1 MKSLRFVSLFAVVTL
16 AVLLVVLVAAQSN
29 PMARASQSNG
39 LPDAQNPPAAPAS
52 PRPASV
58 YTPHPVKFAKAAD
71 YDGDGYRAVAVA
83 IGDLNGDGHPDIVLV
98 NTALFFGTAHG
109 ELSVLM
115 GNGDGTFQD
124 AAPYDSGGYGAT
136 SVAIADVN
144 GDGHLDLVVANDCQ
158 TFNQLSQCNSL
169 GGVSVLLGN
178 GDGTFQPAVLY
189 DSGGFDATSVAVV
202 DVNGDGHPDLIV
214 ANQCQTFDQNGECV
228 GPSQVG
234 VLFGNGDGTFQP
246 AVSYGSIGTDASSV
260 AVGDVNGDGAPD
272 LVVQGSVTSVLLGNG
287 DGTFQTPVNYSLG
300 GQSIAL
306 GDLNGDGYPD
316 VVVANG
322 QVNVMLNSGDGT
334 FQAPVIY
341 NPGVEHAS
349 WVAIGDVNGGA
360 LDIVTASSFQ
370 DKQHPAGGVG
380 VLPGNGDGTFQPA
393 ASFGTGGRFTDSVAI
408 GDVNGDGKADIVTAN
423 GYGKKSTS
431 SSVGVL
437 LNDYTADTST
447 YLSGL
452 PQPAQINQTVTFTA
466 TVKSNP
472 PVANGMVVT
481 FREGKTTLGA
491 GTTNN
496 GVATFSTSFSKAETY
511 TIKATGAGV
520 IFHKSST
527 GTAMET
533 VNP

>member
-124 AAPYDSGGYGAT
+124 AA
-136 SVAIADVN
+136 
-144 GDGHLDLVVANDCQ
+144 
-158 TFNQLSQCNSL
+158 
-169 GGVSVLLGN
+169 
-178 GDGTFQPAVLY
+178 LY
-189 DSGGFDATSVAVV
+189 DSGGFDATSVAVG

-214 ANQCQTFDQNGECV
+214 ANQCQTCDQNGECV

-234 VLFGNGDGTFQP
+234 VLLGNGDGTFQP

-287 DGTFQTPVNYSLG
+287 DGTFQTPVNY
-300 GQSIAL
+300 
-306 GDLNGDGYPD
+306 
-316 VVVANG
+316 
-322 QVNVMLNSGDGT
+322 
-334 FQAPVIY
+334 
-341 NPGVEHAS
+341 
-349 WVAIGDVNGGA
+349 
-360 LDIVTASSFQ
+360 
-370 DKQHPAGGVG
+370 
-380 VLPGNGDGTFQPA
+380 
-393 ASFGTGGRFTDSVAI
+393 
-408 GDVNGDGKADIVTAN
+408 
-423 GYGKKSTS
+423 
-431 SSVGVL
+431 
-437 LNDYTADTST
+437 
-447 YLSGL
+447 
-452 PQPAQINQTVTFTA
+452 
-466 TVKSNP
+466 
-472 PVANGMVVT
+472 
-481 FREGKTTLGA
+481 
-491 GTTNN
+491 
-496 GVATFSTSFSKAETY
+496 
-511 TIKATGAGV
+511 
-520 IFHKSST
+520 
-527 GTAMET
+527 
-533 VNP
+533 

>member
-1 MKSLRFVSLFAVVTL
+1 MKSLRFVSLFAIVTL
-16 AVLLVVLVAAQSN
+16 TVFLIVLVAAQSN
-29 PMARASQSNG
+29 PAARADQSNA
-39 LPDAQNPPAAPAS
+39 LPNAQSLPATAS
-52 PRPASV
+52 PQPASV

-71 YDGDGYRAVAVA
+71 YDGDGYRATAVA
-83 IGDLNGDGHPDIVLV
+83 IGDLNGDGHLDIVV
-98 NTALFFGTAHG
+98 ANTEQFFFSLYG

-115 GNGDGTFQD
+115 GNGDGTFQA
-124 AAPYDSGGYGAT
+124 AAPYNSGGFGAT

-144 GDGHLDLVVANDCQ
+144 RDGHPDLVVANDCQ
-158 TFNQLSQCNSL
+158 TLNELSQCNSL
-169 GGVSVLLGN
+169 GGVSVLMGN
-178 GDGTFQPAVLY
+178 GDGTFQTAVPY
-189 DSGGFDATSVAVV
+189 DSGGFDATSVAVG
-202 DVNGDGHPDLIV
+202 DVNRDGHPDLIV
-214 ANQCQTFDQNGECV
+214 ANQCQSFDQNGECV
-228 GPSQVG
+228 GPSEVG
-234 VLFGNGDGTFQP
+234 VLLGNGDGTFQP

-260 AVGDVNGDGAPD
+260 AIGDVNRDGRPD
-272 LVVQGSVTSVLLGNG
+272 LVVLGSGVSVLLGNG
-287 DGTFQTPVNYSLG
+287 DGTFQTPVIYNQG

-316 VVVANG
+316 IVVADG
-322 QVNVMLNSGDGT
+322 QVNVMLNNGDGT
-334 FQAPVIY
+334 FQAPVTY
-341 NPGVEHAS
+341 NPGIEYAF

-360 LDIVTASSFQ
+360 LDIITGSSFQ

-431 SSVGVL
+431 SSVGIL

-466 TVKSNP
+466 TIVSNP
-472 PVANGMVVT
+472 PVANGMLVT
-481 FREGKTTLGA
+481 FREGKTTLGT

-496 GVATFSTSFSKAETY
+496 GVATFSTSFSKAKTY
-511 TIKATGAGV
+511 TIKATCAGD